1 MFVDRARNHFED
13 PWRATDETARGASTM
28 LGDEVRFK
36 LLKLPEATPKLSL
49 RDVASEL
56 GISLGKVNYCVNSL
70 IEKGWIKVTNFKNSK
85 NKIAYM
91 YLLTP
96 RGLEEKAGITARFLQ
111 RKLREH
117 AMLTAAIEEIRDEA
131 ERESRRSPA

>member
-1 MFVDRARNHFED
+1 L
-13 PWRATDETARGASTM
+13 RGEHT
-28 LGDEVRFK
+28 LLTDEVRFK
-36 LLKLPEATPKLSL
+36 LLKLFEANPTLSQ
-49 RDVASEL
+49 RDVAGEL
-56 GISLGKVNYCVNSL
+56 GISLGKVNFCVNSL

-96 RGLEEKAGITARFLQ
+96 RGIEEKAGITARFLQ

-117 AMLTAAIEEIRDEA
+117 AALTAEIEQIRDEA
-131 ERESRRSPA
+131 ERDAQRSMAR

>member
-1 MFVDRARNHFED
+1 M
-13 PWRATDETARGASTM
+13 SQ
-28 LGDEVRFK
+28 
-36 LLKLPEATPKLSL
+36 
-49 RDVASEL
+49 RDLAGEL

-70 IEKGWIKVTNFKNSK
+70 VEKGLIKVTNFKNSK

-96 RGLEEKAGITARFLQ
+96 RGIEAKAGITARFLQ

-117 AMLTAAIEEIRDEA
+117 AELTAEIEQIRTEA
-131 ERESRRSPA
+131 KRENRRSMRTSLR

>member
-1 MFVDRARNHFED
+1 
-13 PWRATDETARGASTM
+13 M
-28 LGDEVRFK
+28 LTDEVRFK
-36 LLKLPEATPKLSL
+36 LLKLFEANSRLSQ
-49 RDVASEL
+49 RDVAREL

-70 IEKGWIKVTNFKNSK
+70 VQKGWIKVSNFKNSK
-85 NKIAYM
+85 NKSAYM

-117 AMLTAAIEEIRDEA
+117 AALTAEIEQIRDEA
-131 ERESRRSPA
+131 ERESRRSMAR